1 MNWLR
6 FIWRGTSNLVRRDA
20 ASIELNVL
28 TYVNGTAACVFTHV
42 MFVSPA
48 RRPRTTACN
57 VAADAQ
63 KHECNTHVH
72 GKTHRMV
79 GMDCAFLSIS
89 VHLCSNARNCFRS
102 FVGACYKSIIAHQQR
117 QQQHNVSFACRT
129 TAALS
134 HSCSLGR
141 FPCHYE
147 LVWFVF
153 GSLIYRRRCRLFVF
167 VVLSLAFSWEHTF
180 SANSCSK
187 IELFCWESRTKKF
200 FYVRSFVYVA
210 TFF

>member
-6 FIWRGTSNLVRRDA
+6 FTWRGTSNLVRRDT

-28 TYVNGTAACVFTHV
+28 TYVYGAAARLRFYSCYVCVPCA
-42 MFVSPA
+42 S
-48 RRPRTTACN
+48 TACN
-57 VAADAQ
+57 AAADAQ

-72 GKTHRMV
+72 DRTMEWFVHSWALLWICAATHRT
-79 GMDCAFLSIS
+79 AFVLSSPSLNIWCVLS
-89 VHLCSNARNCFRS
+89 THE
-102 FVGACYKSIIAHQQR
+102 SIIARIGNITNRSH
-117 QQQHNVSFACRT
+117 
-129 TAALS
+129 AALS
-134 HSCSLGR
+134 HCSPSR
-141 FPCHYE
+141 FPCHFE
-147 LVWFVF
+147 LVWF

-187 IELFCWESRTKKF
+187 IEFFCWETRTKKF

-210 TFF
+210 AFF